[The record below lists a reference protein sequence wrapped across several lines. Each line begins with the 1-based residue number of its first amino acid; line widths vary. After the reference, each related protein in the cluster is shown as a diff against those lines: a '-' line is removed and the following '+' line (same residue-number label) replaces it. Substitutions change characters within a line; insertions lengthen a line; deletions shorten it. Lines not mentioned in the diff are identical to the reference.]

1 MYKVFFNDRKIT
13 VLQKTDITLNK
24 SIKSTENLHSISD
37 VKHWFLDFISE
48 DEKEV
53 IMICEDIEKFWEKVF
68 VPSFKLIKAAGGV
81 VKRNGQLLF
90 IFRNEKWD
98 LPKGK
103 VDNGESV
110 EKAAIREVQ
119 EECGISGHSILKKLP
134 VTYHIY
140 QSPYIKSKGKW
151 VLKETF
157 WFEMG
162 YAGNENGKPQ
172 NEENITEIR
181 WFERSELNEVLANT
195 YENLKQV
202 IQYYFD

>member
-24 SIKSTENLHSISD
+24 SIKYTENLHSISD

-134 VTYHIY
+134 ATYHIY

>member
-134 VTYHIY
+134 ATYHIY

>member
-1 MYKVFFNDRKIT
+1 MYKVFFNDREIT

-24 SIKSTENLHSISD
+24 STENIENLHSTSD
-37 VKHWFLDFISE
+37 VKHWFLDFVSKHK
-48 DEKEV
+48 KEANV
-53 IMICEDIEKFWEKVF
+53 ICEDTEKFWVKVF

-81 VKRNGQLLF
+81 VKRNEQLLF
-90 IFRNEKWD
+90 IFRNKKWD

-103 VDNGESV
+103 IDKGESV

-134 VTYHIY
+134 ATYHIY
-140 QSPYIKSKGKW
+140 QSPYLKSKGKW
-151 VLKETF
+151 ILKETF
-157 WFEMG
+157 WFEME
-162 YAGNENGKPQ
+162 YNGNENGRPQ

-181 WFERSELNEVLANT
+181 WFDRSELNEVLTNT